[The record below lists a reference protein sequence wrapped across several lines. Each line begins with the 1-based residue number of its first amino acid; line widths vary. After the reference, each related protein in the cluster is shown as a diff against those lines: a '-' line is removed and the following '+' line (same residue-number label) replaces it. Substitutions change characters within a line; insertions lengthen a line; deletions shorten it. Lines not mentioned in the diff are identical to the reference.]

1 MKAKDK
7 KEKTEQ
13 PAAKQSQPKEKL
25 TFKQWLARNQFLK
38 NYKRMWPF
46 VKPFWG
52 RALLGVLLTIPVG
65 SLDAAIAMFLK
76 PFMDNVMVEK
86 QPRFSM
92 AIPFL
97 IVGFTVLQG
106 ALNYAANYM
115 NTWVG
120 NKITIGLKRRLFDK
134 LLSMDT
140 AYFDRN
146 SSGVIVY
153 RYSNDAEKASNSLVN
168 NLKQFLSK
176 FFSSIALVCV
186 LFYQSWQLAFIAI
199 FILGV
204 AFFPLQFVR
213 KKMKEITSKAVV
225 SGARIVTI
233 YNETFSGNKTIH
245 SFTLEDKQRERFRE
259 VTDYTFALSMKMVKG
274 TNWLSPVM
282 HIVMSIG
289 VALVIG
295 FGSFLIVSG
304 RITSGNFVAFIAAL
318 MLLYT
323 PMKSV
328 GNNFVQIQQSFMAI
342 DRIFN
347 ILAIEPTIVD
357 KPQAKEL
364 HEIKKDIHF
373 EDVHFSYVPD
383 KEVLKGI
390 NLDIKVGE
398 TVALVGNSGGG
409 KTTISSLIPRLYD
422 IQGGHIR
429 IDGTDVKDLTLKSL
443 RKNIAMVFQDNFLFS
458 GSIRENILLG
468 NPTVNDE
475 QIWDALKNACLD
487 DFVRGLPEQLNTEIG
502 ERGILL
508 SGGQKQRVAIARAF
522 VKNAPV
528 VILDEATS
536 ALDNKSEKVVQE
548 AIDNLMKNRTV
559 IVIAHRLSTVQ
570 NADKIVVINDGEI
583 AEMGTHEELLD
594 KKGAY
599 FALYSSQFKR
609 A

>member
-1 MKAKDK
+1 MKAENKKDK
-7 KEKTEQ
+7 KKSSAQT
-13 PAAKQSQPKEKL
+13 PKVKEKFNL
-25 TFKQWLARNQFLK
+25 KQWVLHNQFVK

-140 AYFDRN
+140 SYFDRN

-153 RYSNDAEKASNSLVN
+153 RYSNDAEQASNSLVN

-199 FILGV
+199 FVLGG

-245 SFTLEDKQRERFRE
+245 SFTLEDKQRQRFKE

-328 GNNFVQIQQSFMAI
+328 GNNFVHIQQSFLAI

-347 ILAIEPTIVD
+347 ILSIEPTIVD
-357 KPQAKEL
+357 KPEAREL
-364 HEIKKDIHF
+364 AEIKKDICF
-373 EDVHFSYVPD
+373 EDVHFSYVQD
-383 KEVLKGI
+383 KEVLRGI
-390 NLDIKVGE
+390 SLDIKVGE

-429 IDGTDVKDLTLKSL
+429 IDGTDIKDLTLKSL

-468 NPTVNDE
+468 NPAVTDE
-475 QIWDALKNACLD
+475 EIWNALKNACLE
-487 DFVRGLPEQLNTEIG
+487 DFVRGLPKQLDTEIG

-583 AEMGTHEELLD
+583 AEMGTHEELLEQ
-594 KKGAY
+594 KGAY
-599 FALYSSQFKR
+599 FALYSSQFKK